1 MSILSLLE
9 YWRTVGDTTVHK
21 LVYGVVAEYE

>member
-9 YWRTVGDTTVHK
+9 YWRTVGDTTVHEVG
-21 LVYGVVAEYE
+21 LRCSGRI